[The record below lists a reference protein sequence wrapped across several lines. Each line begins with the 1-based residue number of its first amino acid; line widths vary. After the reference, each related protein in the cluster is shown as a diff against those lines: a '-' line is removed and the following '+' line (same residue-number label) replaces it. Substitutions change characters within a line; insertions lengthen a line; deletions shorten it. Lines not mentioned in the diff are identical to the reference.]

1 MLGLRTTKNFV
12 KENTAEVK
20 LAVPKQPARRYV
32 DDRNGDTFPLP
43 PSGLEPHYIY
53 KKVFSSLLSFHKLE
67 YLDSNSQLT
76 TLNYSYIY
84 NVRTSIIILVLCVCC
99 MYCVRASVRHPSTWS
114 SGGRRWRA
122 HRPSTTRTWR
132 RCTSAGR

>member
-12 KENTAEVK
+12 KENTAEAK

-53 KKVFSSLLSFHKLE
+53 KKVSFLRLSFNK
-67 YLDSNSQLT
+67 
-76 TLNYSYIY
+76 
-84 NVRTSIIILVLCVCC
+84 LVLFK
-99 MYCVRASVRHPSTWS
+99 TQNLEF
-114 SGGRRWRA
+114 
-122 HRPSTTRTWR
+122 
-132 RCTSAGR
+132 TSLTFS